1 MESFYI
7 ITNQL
12 KDRDYSVTIE
22 IKDYIERK
30 GKRVILAQKDEE
42 GFIVPGTIPEN
53 VDCGL
58 VLGGDGTLIRAIRDL
73 EGNKLPLL
81 GINQDDS
88 DEESRPYEVGNVER
102 ETRAHNPCRKRGAD
116 IGSHD
121 DGDGLGQSE
130 QTGIDKRYRHYGS
143 GGRRLYRGCNKRT
156 GKDAH

>member
-42 GFIVPGTIPEN
+42 GFIVPGTIPED

-81 GINQDDS
+81 GINIGTLGYLADFARKS
-88 DEESRPYEVGNVER
+88 LKLRNV
-102 ETRAHNPCRKRGAD
+102 
-116 IGSHD
+116 
-121 DGDGLGQSE
+121 
-130 QTGIDKRYRHYGS
+130 
-143 GGRRLYRGCNKRT
+143 
-156 GKDAH
+156 

>member
-30 GKRVILAQKDEE
+30 GKNVILAQKDQE
-42 GFIVPGTIPEN
+42 GIIVPGTIPEN

-73 EGNKLPLL
+73 EGFKLPLL
-81 GINQDDS
+81 GINIGTLGYLAD
-88 DEESRPYEVGNVER
+88 VE
-102 ETRAHNPCRKRGAD
+102 
-116 IGSHD
+116 
-121 DGDGLGQSE
+121 L
-130 QTGIDKRYRHYGS
+130 
-143 GGRRLYRGCNKRT
+143 
-156 GKDAH
+156 

>member
-42 GFIVPGTIPEN
+42 GFIVPGTIPED

-81 GINQDDS
+81 GIV
-88 DEESRPYEVGNVER
+88 PG
-102 ETRAHNPCRKRGAD
+102 TIKIGRAHV
-116 IGSHD
+116 
-121 DGDGLGQSE
+121 
-130 QTGIDKRYRHYGS
+130 
-143 GGRRLYRGCNKRT
+143 
-156 GKDAH
+156 

>member
-42 GFIVPGTIPEN
+42 GFIVPGTIPED

-58 VLGGDGTLIRAIRDL
+58 VLGGDGTLIL
-73 EGNKLPLL
+73 KL
-81 GINQDDS
+81 
-88 DEESRPYEVGNVER
+88 RNV
-102 ETRAHNPCRKRGAD
+102 
-116 IGSHD
+116 
-121 DGDGLGQSE
+121 
-130 QTGIDKRYRHYGS
+130 
-143 GGRRLYRGCNKRT
+143 
-156 GKDAH
+156 